1 MAQTYY
7 FPDQHTSEP
16 AVNDPRQYPRSKS
29 NRTGVVKRLP
39 SSSTYSYTHNKS
51 PWQKRALS
59 VTAAAREDGRGALWP
74 DGTSGHARLTRWPG
88 GQARCESLHRADIIG
103 KPYFHCCFGCSL
115 LLNTPHTFPEY
126 VMPATAPTHGQ
137 LCSPALSS
145 KFACNRVCMQP
156 FQHVPQ
162 KGQLM
167 WINYMVPSDDS
178 LLQPDICGELNARV
192 RASFVLTLHGTR
204 VVHKSDELLLWR
216 SGLSG
221 YE

>member
-103 KPYFHCCFGCSL
+103 KPYFQIVVLGVHYSSTPPTPSRNMSCRRQP
-115 LLNTPHTFPEY
+115 PHTASF
-126 VMPATAPTHGQ
+126 A
-137 LCSPALSS
+137 ALLFLLSLPVTEC
-145 KFACNRVCMQP
+145 ACNRSSTSP
-156 FQHVPQ
+156 R
-162 KGQLM
+162 KA
-167 WINYMVPSDDS
+167 N
-178 LLQPDICGELNARV
+178 
-192 RASFVLTLHGTR
+192 
-204 VVHKSDELLLWR
+204 
-216 SGLSG
+216 
-221 YE
+221 